1 MVRLVEEMHVIGG
14 DVAQAILLRPFDHLA
29 GALALRLGVMVLDF
43 EEEIFRPVDVEE
55 VPQALL
61 RLVFAIG
68 EQQFVAVDGIGRPL
82 AGEAQSTVVPPSA
95 KPAACRRGRLLA
107 SIDGRRPPATGLV
120 LGRDLGAT
128 DPTATVQGTFDAPPN
143 QVDYAFGTNDHD
155 LVALPNGDVLYLTG
169 AFTRRP
175 LTPKPAWFDV
185 AYRGSFGPGARTS
198 LMVWRSTDCGAT
210 FHFVSEFDPAQ
221 AGDGS
226 CALPQHPRKTTPP
239 GSPERPLSRRSWIR
253 PSAPFTN
260 EP

>member
-1 MVRLVEEMHVIGG
+1 MKTRLHLLEVL
-14 DVAQAILLRPFDHLA
+14 VAAFPSLVGAMTASAQSPGNMQQLNATA
-29 GALALRLGVMVLDF
+29 GAAQPSAAPSGVQQFLQ
-43 EEEIFRPVDVEE
+43 VDDM
-55 VPQALL
+55 
-61 RLVFAIG
+61 
-68 EQQFVAVDGIGRPL
+68 QQFVAVDGIGRPL

-239 GSPERPLSRRSWIR
+239 GSPERPVFDMGGSDGQLVQVDRATGHLFS
-253 PSAPFTN
+253 
-260 EP
+260 